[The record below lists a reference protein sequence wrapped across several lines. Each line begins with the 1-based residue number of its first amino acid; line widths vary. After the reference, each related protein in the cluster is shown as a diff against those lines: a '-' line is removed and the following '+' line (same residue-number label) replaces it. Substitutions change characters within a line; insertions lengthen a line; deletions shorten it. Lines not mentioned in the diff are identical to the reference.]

1 MKDRAFEQ
9 PSRVILAVETRLLR
23 EILSRAI
30 NRSPYVHIVGEAQD
44 GMDLLSMVRRKG
56 VEWVIMSLQPGSK
69 LPKVAGMLL
78 ATQPSVSILGIT
90 PDGSRVRMG
99 WKEPREET
107 IAAGP
112 DGRSIELKWV
122 EPREAVLEDLTLD
135 ELIAIL
141 REKAPGRYKPQDGD

>member
-1 MKDRAFEQ
+1 
-9 PSRVILAVETRLLR
+9 
-23 EILSRAI
+23 
-30 NRSPYVHIVGEAQD
+30 
-44 GMDLLSMVRRKG
+44 
-56 VEWVIMSLQPGSK
+56 MSLQPGSK

-141 REKAPGRYKPQDGD
+141 REKAPGRYKPPYEDWDS